1 VKRSRKATDASTP
14 AKIDIRSVASL
25 ARVSIATV
33 SRTINHVPTVD
44 SVLAARVWKAVSD
57 LNYFPNTQARALVSG
72 KSRLLGLIV
81 SEITNP
87 FFPELIQEFEQ
98 AAVAHGYEILLG
110 STNYETKTMELCS
123 RRMLERMVDGVAIM
137 TFGIEDFLLDRF
149 TADNIPFVFIDPA
162 PSRPLHSVLAVD
174 YRAGIY
180 EGVQH
185 LAVLGHRNIGF
196 ISGPLSRRSAQ
207 SRKAAFLS
215 CLESTGLKANPE
227 WLIEGTHTL
236 DGGRDAMRNIL
247 ALPNWPTA
255 IMCSND
261 MTAIGVQHA
270 LFEANRKVPSDFS
283 LIGFDDIQLAEYTI
297 PPLTTIRMS
306 CKDLANKAIE
316 NLLSR
321 LNAPEGRTEDVST
334 ITTRLIV
341 RQTTGL
347 PRNTLKDLKQK
358 PTRQSR
364 AR

>member
-1 VKRSRKATDASTP
+1 
-14 AKIDIRSVASL
+14 
-25 ARVSIATV
+25 
-33 SRTINHVPTVD
+33 
-44 SVLAARVWKAVSD
+44 
-57 LNYFPNTQARALVSG
+57 
-72 KSRLLGLIV
+72 
-81 SEITNP
+81 
-87 FFPELIQEFEQ
+87 
-98 AAVAHGYEILLG
+98 
-110 STNYETKTMELCS
+110 
-123 RRMLERMVDGVAIM
+123 
-137 TFGIEDFLLDRF
+137 
-149 TADNIPFVFIDPA
+149 
-162 PSRPLHSVLAVD
+162 
-174 YRAGIY
+174 
-180 EGVQH
+180 
-185 LAVLGHRNIGF
+185 
-196 ISGPLSRRSAQ
+196 
-207 SRKAAFLS
+207 
-215 CLESTGLKANPE
+215 
-227 WLIEGTHTL
+227 
-236 DGGRDAMRNIL
+236 MRNIL